1 MARIVLTNC
10 EITINAIDLSEYITS
25 VTLGS
30 TFDVLETTAFGN
42 TGDPFGTPPTG
53 ANTPVA
59 AKSRIAGLVDNSVA
73 LEFHQDFAAS
83 QVEATIFPLLGTTTE
98 VVVQP
103 VDAAV
108 SATNPSYTFKALVS
122 EWTPLNG
129 AVGELATASVTW
141 PISGPV
147 TKATS

>member
-1 MARIVLTNC
+1 MSRLVLTNC
-10 EITINAIDLSEYITS
+10 KITINTVDLSDYITS

-30 TFDVLETTAFGN
+30 TFDVIETTAFGN
-42 TGDPFGTPPTG
+42 TGDPFATPPTG
-53 ANTPVA
+53 ANTPAA
-59 AKSRIAGLVDNSVA
+59 AKSRIAGLVDNSLS

-83 QVEATIFPLLGTTTE
+83 EVEATIFPLLGTVTQ
-98 VVVQP
+98 VVVLP

-108 SATNPSYTFKALVS
+108 SATNPEYAFKALVS

-141 PISGPV
+141 PISGPI